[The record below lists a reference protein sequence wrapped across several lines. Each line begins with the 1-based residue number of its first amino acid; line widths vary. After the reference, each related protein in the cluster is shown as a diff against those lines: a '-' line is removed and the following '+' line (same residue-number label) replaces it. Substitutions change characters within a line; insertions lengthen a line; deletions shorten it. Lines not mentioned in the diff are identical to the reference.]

1 MILKCLDKIFGLNA
15 QNKIEETNLK
25 SFEGALACL
34 ETFYYSF
41 NNKDVNIFKKIWYKN
56 NLIQLNNPLGGIVR
70 GIEPI
75 INIYDKIFNGQASV
89 WVEFTDIVYY
99 ETTEMIVFAGTEI
112 GESKTKDETIQ
123 LKIRTTR
130 IFGYSEEDKS
140 WFQLHHHGSIDNADL
155 LKQYQKEV
163 KNNNSQ

>member
-1 MILKCLDKIFGLNA
+1 MILNQLDKTFGLTA
-15 QNKIEETNLK
+15 QNKIEDTKLK

-41 NNKDVNIFKKIWYKN
+41 NNKDLNTFKKIWYKN

-75 INIYDKIFNGQASV
+75 TNIYDKIFNGKASI
-89 WVEFTDIVYY
+89 WVEFTDIVCYQ
-99 ETTEMIVFAGTEI
+99 TPEMIVFAGVEI
-112 GESKTKDETIQ
+112 GESKTKDETIN

-130 IFGYSEEDKS
+130 IFGYSEDDKS
-140 WFQLHHHGSIDNADL
+140 WFQLHHHGSIDNAKL
-155 LKQYQKEV
+155 LDKYQKAV
-163 KNNNSQ
+163 RK